1 MTPSKSMNPE
11 NMNLHSPLKTEAFLK
26 SVLQLR
32 PQLAVF
38 DCDGTL
44 WPGDAGAG
52 FFEWEL
58 SRGVVSDEVVRWARA
73 RYADYLA
80 GKVSE
85 DDMCAEMV
93 TMNRGLHEAEVE
105 REAAPFFEATIAR
118 DIFPDMKALVLDLQA
133 MGCEV
138 WAVSSTSEWVIRAG
152 MKAFGIPPDR
162 VLAAAVTVEDGRIT
176 DKMIRVPSGKGKPLA
191 IREVIARTPDAV
203 FGNSIWDADMLEIA
217 RHPFAINPTPELAKI
232 AREKRWPVYFPN
244 SVPAL

>member
-1 MTPSKSMNPE
+1 MNPE
-11 NMNLHSPLKTEAFLK
+11 NANLNSPLKTDAFVR

-32 PQLAVF
+32 PQLAIF

-58 SRGVVSDEVVRWARA
+58 SRGVVSDEIVRWARA

-93 TMNRGLHEAEVE
+93 TMNRGLGEADVVCA
-105 REAAPFFEATIAR
+105 AAPFFDEQIAPG
-118 DIFPDMKALVLDLQA
+118 IFPDMKALVLELYA
-133 MGCEV
+133 LGCEV

-152 MKAFGIPPDR
+152 MKHFGIPPDR
-162 VLAAAVTVEDGRIT
+162 ILAAAVAVEDGKVT
-176 DKMIRVPSGKGKPLA
+176 DKIIRVPSG
-191 IREVIARTPDAV
+191 
-203 FGNSIWDADMLEIA
+203 
-217 RHPFAINPTPELAKI
+217 
-232 AREKRWPVYFPN
+232 
-244 SVPAL
+244 